1 MVRTSRTCD
10 VTVDVRFARLVPVRT
25 IRQVLILV
33 KPVHRFPASSR
44 RLTDGRRAAT
54 MSRAQGG
61 SAAACVVMQAAP
73 AVRSAPGRHE
83 APSPAT
89 GDGASGKERQRSAN
103 DGRFAVP
110 AVQKLMVMEP
120 GRRVPASAAP
130 LAAAETVLLFNRG
143 LR

>member
-1 MVRTSRTCD
+1 
-10 VTVDVRFARLVPVRT
+10 
-25 IRQVLILV
+25 
-33 KPVHRFPASSR
+33 
-44 RLTDGRRAAT
+44 

-73 AVRSAPGRHE
+73 AVRSAPGQHE

-89 GDGASGKERQRSAN
+89 GDGASGKERQQSAT

-120 GRRVPASAAP
+120 GLRVPAAAP
-130 LAAAETVLLFNRG
+130 LAAEETVLLFNRE